1 MPGAGGRRERA
12 AVLDG
17 HRVAVLQEEESS
29 GDEWWVCL
37 HSEGMYFRPLTWI
50 LRVGQTVNF
59 ILGIFYHT

>member
-1 MPGAGGRRERA
+1 M
-12 AVLDG
+12 LDG

-59 ILGIFYHT
+59 VLGIFYHT